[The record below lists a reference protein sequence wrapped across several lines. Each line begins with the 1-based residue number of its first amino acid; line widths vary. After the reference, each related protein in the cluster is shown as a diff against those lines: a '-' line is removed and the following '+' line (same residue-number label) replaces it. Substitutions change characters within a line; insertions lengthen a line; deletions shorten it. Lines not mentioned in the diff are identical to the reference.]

1 MTMHQWSYLGLYRST
16 IAMLT
21 QSTISRL
28 AVCVCG
34 DAMDLLKQVLLSLAQ
49 LPEVGYN
56 TRVAYARGGS
66 SAGRASALQAEGQGF
81 ESPSLH
87 HFLMQNPAFPNS
99 RRNARMCNR
108 LCHLRLFVA
117 RFSAG
122 KPLHADAYATRP
134 IQLPKP
140 AESERCTRVSFRV

>member
-1 MTMHQWSYLGLYRST
+1 
-16 IAMLT
+16 
-21 QSTISRL
+21 
-28 AVCVCG
+28 
-34 DAMDLLKQVLLSLAQ
+34 
-49 LPEVGYN
+49 
-56 TRVAYARGGS
+56 
-66 SAGRASALQAEGQGF
+66 
-81 ESPSLH
+81 
-87 HFLMQNPAFPNS
+87 MQNPAFPNS